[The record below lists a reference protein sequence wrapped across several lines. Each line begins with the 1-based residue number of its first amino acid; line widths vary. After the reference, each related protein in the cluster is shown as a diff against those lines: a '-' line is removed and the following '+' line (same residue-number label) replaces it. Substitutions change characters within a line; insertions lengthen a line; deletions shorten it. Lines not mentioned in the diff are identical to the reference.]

1 MSPAPVATA
10 APSQDPAPSAPTAD
24 ANKTPANP
32 STSAQPAATA
42 SPSANATAESGAAED
57 PSAAGLDLMNAAV
70 FAMGTAP
77 AVEMRAIDAQAAG
90 SAIALTPGLEGASL
104 EALDRAVGAQLLSGL
119 TQFGLEA
126 RADIGALLAEI
137 AEHARA
143 LDDGSG
149 SQRALDAASAA
160 AAISAALETPGF
172 IETLDA
178 LREDEQLTGMIERSV
193 VGTGVVAST
202 GMSVGYILYLLRG
215 EFLLSGLLSSL
226 PAWRMVDPLPVLSQL
241 GDGAAGDDES
251 LEQMVAGDGPGEL
264 LPEPGDDA
272 LFAPVGDYA

>member
-1 MSPAPVATA
+1 
-10 APSQDPAPSAPTAD
+10 
-24 ANKTPANP
+24 
-32 STSAQPAATA
+32 
-42 SPSANATAESGAAED
+42 
-57 PSAAGLDLMNAAV
+57 
-70 FAMGTAP
+70 
-77 AVEMRAIDAQAAG
+77 
-90 SAIALTPGLEGASL
+90 
-104 EALDRAVGAQLLSGL
+104 L